1 VERAWAEVPTHVRV
15 NRWGSIGAS
24 LLVAALVLS
33 LGRAGAAAQFR
44 AVINPGVGIG
54 PLTLGMRAMDVP
66 RILQKEITPKIAD
79 DRVIYDVP
87 SLGFTAWATDGYVV
101 KIRTTSAMH
110 KTPSGIHPGRIWNEG
125 MLAMCGG
132 MALTSDIPG
141 GTEYTC
147 PFAGIG
153 FEVVRREIKGIS
165 VTRVRTR

>member
-1 VERAWAEVPTHVRV
+1 MRG
-15 NRWGSIGAS
+15 NRWESIGAA
-24 LLVAALVLS
+24 LLLAALVLS
-33 LGRAGAAAQFR
+33 LGRPGAAAQFR

-66 RILQKEITPKIAD
+66 STLKKEITPKIAED
-79 DRVIYDVP
+79 HVIYAVP
-87 SLGFTAWATDGYVV
+87 SLGLTAWATDGYVV
-101 KIRTTSAMH
+101 RIRTTSAMH

-125 MLAMCGG
+125 MVAMCAG
-132 MALTSDIPG
+132 MVLTTEIPG

-165 VTRVRTR
+165 VMRVRTR